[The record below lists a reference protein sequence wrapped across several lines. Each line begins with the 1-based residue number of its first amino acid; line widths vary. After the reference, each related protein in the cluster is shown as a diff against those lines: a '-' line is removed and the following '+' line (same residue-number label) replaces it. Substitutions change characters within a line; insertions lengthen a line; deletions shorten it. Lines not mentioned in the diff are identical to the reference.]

1 MAQELLDMLDK
12 IWAFFFNFF
21 YTIGDKIKG
30 IVTSVVPEEVLP
42 TEK

>member
-21 YTIGDKIKG
+21 YTFGDKIKG

-42 TEK
+42 SEK